1 MKIEGSSTVRVFTF
15 IMQVCQNQYHNHI
28 VKAFVSHVYDV
39 LYTDV
44 GYWVHRYAM
53 KSLVALL
60 ETVRLEDVCDVCKVI
75 LMIINNES
83 RSVFSE

>member
-1 MKIEGSSTVRVFTF
+1 M
-15 IMQVCQNQYHNHI
+15 
-28 VKAFVSHVYDV
+28 SHVYDV

-44 GYWVHRYAM
+44 GYWVQLNRYAM